1 MHKLFQPKSFGSL
14 ASSYQKESS
23 LLFTSSA
30 FSLVEV
36 LVSIAIIGVLGA
48 GVASILFGGNSALL
62 RTRSSNQLEEAV
74 DQDLARIK
82 DIGFR
87 MTCCSG
93 TCTTET
99 GRSSPCSTDPA
110 TSEFYTPGNQNYYF
124 PSSAL
129 DTNSSV
135 ITSFANKCNSG
146 ALISELANL
155 IGGGNLPGGVTREF
169 ITTQA
174 ASHRL
179 TVSYIGNGQSRSYIV
194 VPTLAAWCP

>member
-1 MHKLFQPKSFGSL
+1 MHTFPPKMPIKLYLLQRKEGSL
-14 ASSYQKESS
+14 VLPE
-23 LLFTSSA
+23 SA

-48 GVASILFGGNSALL
+48 GVASILTGGNMALL
-62 RTRSSNQLEEAV
+62 RTRSANQLDEAV
-74 DQDLARIK
+74 DKDLARIK

-99 GRSSPCSTDPA
+99 GRTSPCSTDPL
-110 TSEFYTPGNQNYYF
+110 TSTFYTPGRQNYYF

-129 DTNSSV
+129 DTNSTA
-135 ITSFANKCNSG
+135 ITSFSNKCDNG
-146 ALISELANL
+146 TLIAEPVTL
-155 IGGGNLPGGVTREF
+155 IGAADLPGGVTRQF
-169 ITTQA
+169 NTTQA

-179 TVSYIGNGQSRSYIV
+179 TVSYIGTNQSRSYTV

>member
-1 MHKLFQPKSFGSL
+1 MAVKLCLSQQQGGSL
-14 ASSYQKESS
+14 AHPE
-23 LLFTSSA
+23 SA

-48 GVASILFGGNSALL
+48 GVASILTGGNIALL
-62 RTRSSNQLEEAV
+62 RTRSANQLEEAV
-74 DQDLARIK
+74 DKDLARIK

-99 GRSSPCSTDPA
+99 GRTSPCSTDPL
-110 TSEFYTPGNQNYYF
+110 TSTFYNPGRQNYYF

-129 DTNSSV
+129 DTNSTA
-135 ITSFANKCNSG
+135 ITSFSNKCDDG
-146 ALISELANL
+146 TLITELVTL
-155 IGGGNLPGGVTREF
+155 IGAANLPGGVTRQF
-169 ITTQA
+169 NTTQA

-179 TVSYIGNGQSRSYIV
+179 TVSYIGTNQSRSYTV

>member
-1 MHKLFQPKSFGSL
+1 MSIKNSATLH
-14 ASSYQKESS
+14 QKKSS
-23 LLFTSSA
+23 LLLSNPA

-48 GVASILFGGNSALL
+48 GVASILAGGNTALI
-62 RTRSSNQLEEAV
+62 RTRGANQLEEAV

-93 TCTTET
+93 TCTTEI
-99 GRSSPCSTDPA
+99 GRSSPCSTDPL
-110 TSEFYTPGNQNYYF
+110 TSTFYAPGNQNYYF

-129 DTNSSV
+129 DTNSSA
-135 ITSFANKCNSG
+135 ITSYSNKCNNGTLITELVTLIG
-146 ALISELANL
+146 AANL
-155 IGGGNLPGGVTREF
+155 PEGVTREF
-169 ITTQA
+169 NTTQA

-179 TVSYIGNGQSRSYIV
+179 TVSYIATGQSRSYTV